1 MMREGIF
8 HLCTDNMC
16 YCLNKDELKISIHTN
31 KTIKKVSIIA
41 EDPFINGCTPNKPWK
56 GKEYALEKEFELES
70 KDIWSTVV
78 KPPFKRLQYY
88 FIISDGTDT
97 LCLFEDGF
105 HDLCEV
111 KDTSGTASY
120 FIFGFMNESDI
131 VTVPQWPKDT
141 VWYQIFPDRFCR
153 VGENNSRF
161 CDWNDTDNITYAS
174 KYGGNLKGI
183 ISKLPYLKA
192 LNINGIYLNPVFKSN
207 TNHRYDTE
215 DYLTVDGVLG
225 TNDDLKELVEK
236 AHALNIRVMLDAV
249 FNHTG
254 TRFFAWKDI
263 IKKGKASE
271 YYDWYYIFS
280 DDLNDRTLTK
290 DGRYY
295 TFGFYPNL
303 PRLNTNNPKVQDYLI
318 DACKNWIK
326 NYDIDALRFDV
337 GNEISHSFIAKLR
350 RELKAVKEDIYLLTE
365 IWTDCRSYL
374 QGDQYD
380 SVMNYPLLKQIS
392 SFFTDEKITSL
403 DFVKKVNY
411 CYSLYQDQI
420 NKVLFNLLDSHD
432 MDRMRTRLKTFDG
445 FAGGLTLLMTLPGT
459 PCIYYGTEI
468 AMEGSFEPY
477 NRLPMPWDRI
487 EKKEGSETADMVRKL
502 ISLRHSLKLGQYRR
516 IIFSS
521 TNSRVLN
528 YTVVTENNAVEV
540 MINAGTGKAESKT
553 QDHLAFAYK
562 ADENHVDSGGI
573 RISVR
578 AL

>member
-1 MMREGIF
+1 MMREGIY
-8 HLCTDNMC
+8 HLCSDNMC

-31 KTIKKVSIIA
+31 KTIRKVSIIA
-41 EDPFINGCTPNKPWK
+41 NDPFINGCTPNKPWS
-56 GKEYALEKEFELES
+56 GKEYALEKEFELEG

-105 HDLCEV
+105 RDEKEV
-111 KDTSGTASY
+111 KNTSGSASY

-131 VTVPQWPKDT
+131 VTVPQWPKNT

-153 VGENNSRF
+153 IGENEYRF
-161 CDWNDTDNITYAS
+161 NDWNDTDNITYSS

-183 ISKLPYLKA
+183 ISKLPYLKD
-192 LNINGIYLNPVFKSN
+192 LQVNGIYLNPIFKSN

-215 DYLTVDGVLG
+215 DYLMVDDILG
-225 TNDDLKELVEK
+225 TNDDLKELVQK
-236 AHALNIRVMLDAV
+236 AHALGMKVMLDAV

-254 TRFFAWKDI
+254 TRFFAWQDI
-263 IKKGKASE
+263 IKNGKKSE
-271 YYDWYYIFS
+271 YYDWYYVFS

-337 GNEISHSFIAKLR
+337 GNEISHTFIAKLR
-350 RELKAVKEDIYLLTE
+350 RELKAVKNDIYLVTE

-392 SFFTDEKITSL
+392 SFFTDTQITAC
-403 DFVKKVNY
+403 DFVKKINY
-411 CYSLYQDQI
+411 CYSLYQEQVNQVI
-420 NKVLFNLLDSHD
+420 FNLLDSHD
-432 MDRMRTRLKTFDG
+432 MDRMRTRLQSFDA
-445 FAGGLTLLMTLPGT
+445 FAGGLTLLMTLQGT

-468 AMEGSFEPY
+468 AMEGDFEPY
-477 NRLPMPWDRI
+477 NRLPMPWDKIDKGLGADTI
-487 EKKEGSETADMVRKL
+487 ELVKKL
-502 ISLRHSLKLGQYRR
+502 ISLRHSLKLGQCTKV
-516 IIFSS
+516 IWSS
-521 TNSRVLN
+521 SNSRVLS
-528 YTVVTENNAVEV
+528 YTIVTDEKAVEV
-540 MINAGTGKAESKT
+540 MINAGQKAVSSATEDSIVFTHKASSKKVET
-553 QDHLAFAYK
+553 
-562 ADENHVDSGGI
+562 GGI

-578 AL
+578 SL